1 MKEKKNNKR
10 INKFNFDNL
19 NRNTIIMT
27 NSDNDSDNSDINY
40 RKSRRRKSSRKEEKK
55 ETKQESPPNSPPK
68 PAPEPVEEI
77 VEKSEPILVSELV
90 KEEES
95 VLGDINPL
103 MVGGTLLLAV
113 GAAVCGGFLAMR
125 NAAN

>member
-10 INKFNFDNL
+10 INKFNFHNL

-27 NSDNDSDNSDINY
+27 NSDNDSDNSDVNY
-40 RKSRRRKSSRKEEKK
+40 RKSRRRKSSRKEDKK
-55 ETKQESPPNSPPK
+55 ESKPESPPSSPPK
-68 PAPEPVEEI
+68 PAPEPVEET
-77 VEKSEPILVSELV
+77 VEKSEPELVSEPV
-90 KEEES
+90 KEEDS
-95 VLGDINPL
+95 MLGDVNPL
-103 MVGGTLLLAV
+103 MIGGTLLLAV

>member
-1 MKEKKNNKR
+1 
-10 INKFNFDNL
+10 
-19 NRNTIIMT
+19 MT
-27 NSDNDSDNSDINY
+27 NSDNDSDNSDVNY
-40 RKSRRRKSSRKEEKK
+40 RKSRRRKSSKKEEKK
-55 ETKQESPPNSPPK
+55 ESPPPSPPK
-68 PAPEPVEEI
+68 PAPEPVDET
-77 VEKSEPILVSELV
+77 VEKSEPILVSEMV

-95 VLGDINPL
+95 MLGDINPL